1 MAGPARPPTPPAS
14 ETPPKTAP
22 ATEFSVAVL
31 LMVAKGLALK
41 VIPVKRGYYE
51 VEFVPMFDNMEGVKD
66 YEIMETYHKHLE
78 EMIRENPEYWLWTH
92 NRWKHKKEDYYRL
105 LEKREGK

>member
-1 MAGPARPPTPPAS
+1 MAGPASPPTPPAS

-41 VIPVKRGYYE
+41 VIPVKTTPDR
-51 VEFVPMFDNMEGVKD
+51 PA
-66 YEIMETYHKHLE
+66 
-78 EMIRENPEYWLWTH
+78 
-92 NRWKHKKEDYYRL
+92 
-105 LEKREGK
+105 KRPPTA